1 MVYIKDYKGNPLY
14 WVISETEFLF
24 HGVNYKKDGNGRCYR
39 LEASTCLRNDCDRKL
54 VKRRIPL
61 SEFDALLELCKEIII
76 ERLVR

>member
-24 HGVNYKKDGNGRCYR
+24 HGVNYVKDGNGRCYR
-39 LEASTCLRNDCDRKL
+39 LEVSTCLRNDCDGKL